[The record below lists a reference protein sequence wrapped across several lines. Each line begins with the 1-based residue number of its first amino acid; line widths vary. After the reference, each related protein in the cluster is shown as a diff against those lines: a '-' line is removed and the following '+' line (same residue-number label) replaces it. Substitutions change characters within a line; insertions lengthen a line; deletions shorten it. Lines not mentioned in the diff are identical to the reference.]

1 MGEKGI
7 AQVSEASENSIK
19 HLSTSI
25 LISECHKSHLDA
37 VTLNKS
43 KQLAK

>member
-1 MGEKGI
+1 MGEKAI

-19 HLSTSI
+19 HSSI